1 MSNST
6 KRGPTT
12 SSQVTA
18 SSPVRAMPTPENPS
32 SFSVNRRLI
41 SAMRGSSST
50 INTSIGLSVIPI
62 SLPFPTRLFQ
72 VFGQADGKEGSAQL
86 APFNGEISSHFFR
99 QLFRLRQTESPVV
112 PRFRRKP
119 LFKNAGN
126 QPGRHPWTRIFH
138 LQQDFASGI
147 PQIKLHFPFSLRTVF
162 HRFKGIGDQIAQDAD
177 KVLPRKMVR
186 KPHKPAVGIDHK
198 P

>member
-6 KRGPTT
+6 KRGSTT

-18 SSPVRAMPTPENPS
+18 SSPVRAMPTTENPS

-119 LFKNAGN
+119 LLNVHDPRLPASLSSLRRGATLVGESAQKSN
-126 QPGRHPWTRIFH
+126 RTRIVERGR
-138 LQQDFASGI
+138 DGEVVRRDSGVAGEGASARA
-147 PQIKLHFPFSLRTVF
+147 FSS
-162 HRFKGIGDQIAQDAD
+162 HS
-177 KVLPRKMVR
+177 
-186 KPHKPAVGIDHK
+186 
-198 P
+198 